1 VKKKKHVRY
10 SRNKDFKMKRLKLM
24 FKIIIYLKKRNKR
37 VESLD

>member
-1 VKKKKHVRY
+1 
-10 SRNKDFKMKRLKLM
+10 MKRLKLM